1 MEKIDD
7 VTEYRSVI
15 DVFAHYGFRRSSME
29 DLSQAVGVSRQTLY
43 KRFGTKEAV
52 RDWAVGG
59 FVQAMLRLAE
69 AELAAEDRPVEVC
82 LLNAFMRWT
91 GDHVTLLRTA
101 PHGSEI
107 LDIGAAALRASRHD
121 PVGTFEARVTGFL
134 VARGVTTDRK
144 DAAEIAYVLAM
155 AAKGLLMA
163 CETSD
168 GFAAGMGRIIALLL
182 NRPQRR
188 GTAS

>member
-1 MEKIDD
+1 MDD
-7 VTEYRSVI
+7 VTEFRSVI

-29 DLSQAVGVSRQTLY
+29 DLAQAIGVSRQTLY

-59 FVQAMLRLAE
+59 FVQSMLHLAE
-69 AELAAEDRPVEVC
+69 AELAADDTSVEAC

-107 LDIGAAALRASRHD
+107 LDIGAAAIRASCHD
-121 PVGTFEARVTGFL
+121 PVGTFEAQVAAFL
-134 VARGVTTDRK
+134 LGRGATADGK
-144 DAAEIAYVLAM
+144 EAADMAYVLTI

-163 CETSD
+163 CDTAE

-182 NRPQRR
+182 NRPR
-188 GTAS
+188 A